1 MKCIM
6 GLYDEFIVK
15 MACGF
20 YHMIALTEEN
30 ELYGWGSNNNG

>member
-1 MKCIM
+1 M

-20 YHMIALTEEN
+20 YHMMALTEEN
-30 ELYGWGSNNNG
+30 DLYGWG